1 MASVLVDTNILL
13 ISIQPENQQYPL
25 ASSAVAELLRQGAD
39 LCVAPQSLV
48 EFWVVA
54 TRPTASNGLGMSP
67 AAVVAEIQRVRK
79 VFHVLEG
86 APEMSETWERL
97 VSKHFVL
104 GKQAHDANLV
114 ATMLVHGVKQ
124 RLTFNGADFK
134 RYDGVEVI
142 EPAKVAQ

>member
-1 MASVLVDTNILL
+1 M
-13 ISIQPENQQYPL
+13 
-25 ASSAVAELLRQGAD
+25 
-39 LCVAPQSLV
+39 
-48 EFWVVA
+48 
-54 TRPTASNGLGMSP
+54 
-67 AAVVAEIQRVRK
+67 RK

-86 APEMSETWERL
+86 APGMSETWERL

-104 GKQAHDANLV
+104 GKQAHDANLL

-124 RLTFNGADFK
+124 LLTFNGADFK